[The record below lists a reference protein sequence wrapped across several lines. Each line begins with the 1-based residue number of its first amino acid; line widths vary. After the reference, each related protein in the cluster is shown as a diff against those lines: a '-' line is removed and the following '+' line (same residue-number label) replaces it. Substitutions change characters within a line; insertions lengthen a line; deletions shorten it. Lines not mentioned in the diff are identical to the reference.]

1 MTDEILC
8 QRALAYADRRQM
20 QLGRQLGFGTHGAVY
35 AAQGKLKP
43 LRSAIKIYKEQDPF
57 DRERKVYERLAEHE
71 VTEIEGFHVPQLL
84 GVDSELLIVEMTV
97 VARPF
102 VLDFAGAYLDRVPEF
117 PAGVMEDWEAD
128 KREQFGPRWVI
139 VESILQ
145 ILRSYGV
152 HLLDIHPNNIAF
164 LDRT

>member
-1 MTDEILC
+1 MIDEIFS
-8 QRALAYADRRQM
+8 QRARAYASRREI
-20 QLGRQLGFGTHGAVY
+20 QLGRQLGLGTHGAVF
-35 AAQGKLKP
+35 AAESKLKP
-43 LRSAIKIYKEQDPF
+43 LRSAIKIYKERDPY
-57 DRERKVYERLAEHE
+57 DRERVVYQRLAEHE

-102 VLDFAGAYLDRVPEF
+102 VLDFAGAYLDQAPEF

-145 ILRSYGV
+145 TLRSYGV
-152 HLLDIHPNNIAF
+152 HLLDIHSNNIAF
-164 LDRT
+164 LDHT

>member
-1 MTDEILC
+1 
-8 QRALAYADRRQM
+8 
-20 QLGRQLGFGTHGAVY
+20 
-35 AAQGKLKP
+35 
-43 LRSAIKIYKEQDPF
+43 
-57 DRERKVYERLAEHE
+57 
-71 VTEIEGFHVPQLL
+71 
-84 GVDSELLIVEMTV
+84 MTV

-102 VLDFAGAYLDRVPEF
+102 VLDFAGAYLARVPEF

-145 ILRSYGV
+145 TLRSYGV
-152 HLLDIHPNNIAF
+152 HLLDIHHNNIAF